1 MNEVFNI
8 NGTLIAPGENAVV
21 RIPVGR
27 LPSGNQ
33 ITISV
38 NVFRSLK
45 PGPILFLSGGIH
57 GDEIN
62 GIEIIRQALDMK
74 LFDNLHCGSVIAI
87 PLVNVFGFINFSR
100 DLSEGKDVNRSFPG
114 SINGSMA
121 SRVARIVTR
130 HILPLITLGIDFHTG
145 GQSRF
150 NYPQVRFTNRQ
161 PSSKLLAQV
170 FNAPFSIVKPTILR
184 SLRRMALDM
193 GIPIIVYEGG
203 EALRIDGFVIQQAL
217 RGIKKVM
224 THLEMNNY
232 TLEEQDNILLTKT
245 IWVRSNTPGLFYPSI
260 NNGSQIVKGE
270 LLGWIHDPF
279 GQSNY
284 AITSKVNG
292 HVFCI
297 NNKPVVYPGDALF
310 NVGMI

>member
-8 NGTLIAPGENAVV
+8 NGTLIAPGEEAVV

-33 ITISV
+33 ITMSV
-38 NVFRSLK
+38 NVFRSIK
-45 PGPILFLSGGIH
+45 PGPVLLLSAGIH

-74 LFDNLHCGSVIAI
+74 LFDNLMCGSIIAI
-87 PLVNVFGFINFSR
+87 PIVNVFGFINFSR
-100 DLSEGKDVNRSFPG
+100 DVSEGKDVNRSFPG

-121 SRVARIVTR
+121 SRVARIITR
-130 HILPLITLGIDFHTG
+130 HILPLITIGIDFHTG

-150 NYPQVRFTNRQ
+150 NYPQVRYTNRQ
-161 PSSKLLAQV
+161 PSSKLFAQI
-170 FNAPFSIVKPTILR
+170 FNAPFSILKPTILR

-203 EALRIDGFVIQQAL
+203 EALRVDQFSIQQAI
-217 RGIKKVM
+217 RGIKRVM
-224 THLEMNNY
+224 HHLEMNNY
-232 TLEEQDNILLTKT
+232 QIEDQENLVLTKST
-245 IWVRSNTPGLFYPSI
+245 WIRSNIPGLFYPAV

-270 LLGWIHDPF
+270 LLGWIHDPLA
-279 GQSNY
+279 QSNNS
-284 AITSKVNG
+284 ITSKVNG
-292 HVFCI
+292 FIYCI

-310 NVGMI
+310 NIGML